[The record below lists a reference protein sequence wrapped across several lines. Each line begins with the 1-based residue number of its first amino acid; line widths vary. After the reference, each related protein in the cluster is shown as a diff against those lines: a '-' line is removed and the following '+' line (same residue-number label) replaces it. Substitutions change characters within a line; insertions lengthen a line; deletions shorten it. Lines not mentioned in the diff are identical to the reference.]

1 MALEIAL
8 RAAVEEHD
16 WLRVRTLALALS
28 VCEQQIAR
36 EEAFGPGDQD
46 DS

>member
-28 VCEQQIAR
+28 VCEQAIAR
-36 EEAFGPGDQD
+36 EAAFGPDE
-46 DS
+46 